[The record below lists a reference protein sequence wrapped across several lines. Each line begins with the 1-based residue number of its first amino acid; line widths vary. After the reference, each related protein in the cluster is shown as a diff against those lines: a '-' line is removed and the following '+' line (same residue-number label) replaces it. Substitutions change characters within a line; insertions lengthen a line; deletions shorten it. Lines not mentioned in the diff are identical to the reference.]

1 MSEYRVAVAGAT
13 GLVGRTILR
22 ILEERSFPVGE
33 IRLLATERS
42 AGEEITFAGRK
53 VKVQIAAPEAFEGMQ
68 LAFFAVGTD
77 ASRVLAPMARDR
89 GAVAIDKSNAFR
101 MDPAVPLVVPEV
113 NGDALAGHPGIIA
126 SPNCSTIQ
134 MVCVLKPLDTAAG
147 LARVV
152 VSTYQSVSGS
162 GRGGMD
168 ELESQ
173 LKDLHSGRPAAVRFY
188 PRQIAANVIPHIDSF
203 SADGYTGEERK
214 MILESRKI
222 LGLPDLPVTAT
233 TVRVPVMVGHS
244 EAVNVETKRKLT
256 RAQALKVLSEAP
268 GVVVMDDPAAGL
280 YPTALDAAGRDE
292 VLVGRIREDLSIE
305 NGLDLW
311 IVSDNLR
318 KGAATNA
325 VQIAERLVADGLL
338 ERR

>member
-1 MSEYRVAVAGAT
+1 LSEYKIAVAGAT
-13 GLVGRTILR
+13 GLVGRTILG
-22 ILEERSFPVGE
+22 ILEERSFPIGE

-42 AGEEITFAGRK
+42 AGEEIEFAGRSI
-53 VKVQIAAPEAFEGMQ
+53 KVQVAAPEAFEGMD

-77 ASRVLAPMARDR
+77 ASRILAPMARDR

-101 MDPAVPLVVPEV
+101 MNPAVPLVVPEV
-113 NGDALAGHPGIIA
+113 NADALAGHQGIIA

-134 MVCVLKPLDTAAG
+134 MVCVLKPLHDVAG
-147 LARVV
+147 LERVV

-162 GRGGMD
+162 GRGGMV

-173 LKDLHSGRPAAVRFY
+173 LKDLHSGEAPAVRFY

-214 MILESRKI
+214 MVLETRKI
-222 LGLPDLPVTAT
+222 LGLPELRVTAT

-244 EAVNVETKRKLT
+244 ESVNVETKRKLT
-256 RAQALKVLSEAP
+256 RAEALRALSEAP
-268 GVVVMDDPAAGL
+268 GVVVMDDPASIL

-292 VLVGRIREDLSIE
+292 VLVGRVREDISVE

-325 VQIAERLVADGLL
+325 VQIAEHLVAAGLL
-338 ERR
+338 GRR

>member
-42 AGEEITFAGRK
+42 AGQEIEFAGRK
-53 VKVQIAAPEAFEGMQ
+53 VKVQIARPEAFEGMD

-77 ASRVLAPMARDR
+77 ASRILAPIARDR

-113 NGDALAGHPGIIA
+113 NADALAGHRGIIA

-134 MVCVLKPLDTAAG
+134 MVAVLKPLDTAAG

-162 GRGGMD
+162 GRGGMV

-173 LKDLHSGRPAAVRFY
+173 LQDLHSGRKAAVRFY
-188 PRQIAANVIPHIDSF
+188 PRQVAMNLIPHIDSF
-203 SADGYTGEERK
+203 LPDGYTGEERK
-214 MILESRKI
+214 MILETRKI
-222 LGLPDLPVTAT
+222 LGLPELPVTAT
-233 TVRVPVMVGHS
+233 TVRVPVMVGHA
-244 EAVNVETKRKLT
+244 EAVNVETRRKLT
-256 RAQALKVLSEAP
+256 RAEALRALAAAP

-280 YPTALDAAGRDE
+280 YPTPLDAAGRDE
-292 VLVGRIREDLSIE
+292 VLVGRVREDPSIE

-311 IVSDNLR
+311 IVADNLR

-325 VQIAERLVADGLL
+325 VQIAEHLVSARLIG
-338 ERR
+338 

>member
-1 MSEYRVAVAGAT
+1 MSEYKIAVAGAT
-13 GLVGRTILR
+13 GLVGRTILG
-22 ILEERSFPVGE
+22 ILEERSFPIGE

-42 AGEEITFAGRK
+42 AGEEIEFAGRSI
-53 VKVQIAAPEAFEGMQ
+53 KVQVAAPEAFEGMD

-77 ASRVLAPMARDR
+77 ASRILAPMARDR

-101 MDPAVPLVVPEV
+101 MNPAVPLVVPEV
-113 NGDALAGHPGIIA
+113 NADALAGHQGIIA

-134 MVCVLKPLDTAAG
+134 MVCVLKPLHDVAG
-147 LARVV
+147 LERVV

-162 GRGGMD
+162 GRGGMV

-173 LKDLHSGRPAAVRFY
+173 LKDLHSGEAPAVRFY

-214 MILESRKI
+214 MVLETRKI
-222 LGLPDLPVTAT
+222 LGLPELRVTAT

-244 EAVNVETKRKLT
+244 ESVNVETKRKLT
-256 RAQALKVLSEAP
+256 RAEALRALSEAP
-268 GVVVMDDPAAGL
+268 GVVVMDDPASIL

-292 VLVGRIREDLSIE
+292 VLVGRVREDISVE

-325 VQIAERLVADGLL
+325 VQIAEHLVAAGLL
-338 ERR
+338 GRR